1 MEDELELFIRERK
14 ARLAQDRASLE
25 HDPPY
30 MEIQEKPHRSYGSLL
45 KENIP
50 PGLTAQKKDLHSD
63 NAGTASALKR
73 SSGVEVESSNV
84 GLPLGVE
91 YQKKKDRLQHELRM
105 DYRNYIAQQAGVL
118 RQQPLSRRDVG
129 TLTEVRKES
138 CSGLSPPESPIHQVR
153 RRETTPVDQELEEE
167 QYTELRSSR
176 RMGLDCSYKKPQPK
190 KVHGREERDSPS
202 GFVGQGRRSRALI
215 KADDAEFST
224 SLLIGEIHTDET
236 LQRRKERYR
245 EELQEQ
251 IAEQHR
257 NKQREK
263 DLELNVAA
271 TGVNDPEKQPN
282 RIRQFG
288 LSKRKESQLSRHSML
303 GQSETSSSSS
313 FPNHDKPS
321 VNGRLMPPPDLPH
334 GAFQSP
340 LIECH
345 GDGPTPDRLPV
356 GRPFPRAMGASRIP
370 FPPLHSAHAG
380 NEAFSGP
387 YPQPHYYY
395 NNNRNLPDPNL
406 AHYGHLPY
414 PAMGLPLIY
423 YNMSPGGD
431 GPSQLGDSSPQSGSS
446 FPESSPLPNTET
458 ITTGPHTG
466 IMLPERSRSTREKT
480 LDYAESLKKQFA
492 TCWQN
497 DARERS
503 SKLLNKIQEQQE
515 RKRIEREER
524 ERYDAKI
531 EADMKRHQPWGRGG
545 GGAPLKD
552 STGNLIADLKQM
564 HKLNVEA
571 CSNPKQQQRAPAVT
585 ATFPVEYSNPN
596 ISISGHQLD
605 KLIEDAHTNLEQ
617 QQEAPVVFAAGP
629 AENPND
635 KISGFNNVQMPQIA
649 PGTVSKPKQQQP
661 EEQEYKAYLKKQ
673 IEEKLQ
679 KQAEERERNRLEDEK
694 LERKVAEDMARIKRE
709 YEEEQEKQKQKA
721 LLKEKAREQKDIE
734 AEKKKTEEREKAAQ
748 KKREQEK
755 LAQVKRELSTPVPT
769 LQKSPQSPVVETRH
783 SSPPR
788 SEKSLLGRQSPPVP
802 ACRNQQR
809 AAVNKRDVYSELS
822 ALRRQLRAE
831 QKRLESHL
839 HQGGCDEMDSGMT
852 GRHARPQVDVF
863 NMAMLRLQAPVRK
876 PHSRNMEPSNLLQ
889 IHDSLQLHTDRES
902 SLSSVDI
909 ERMEKPSSQR
919 STCTN
924 DCFDVYPTHQNDRE
938 SVIGRHARGSLLDS
952 DSAFLAPLGDVFPVP
967 SSPET
972 EETPLTARERRRLT
986 KQSEYSLEPLDNPA
1000 NSGSRKR
1007 REAESSNEEKSQ
1019 EKMSPCRAANTAG
1032 TVDLSDDDSL
1042 LPQISHL
1049 NRKHQS
1055 SIESFS
1061 TDPWMRPGTSETS

>member
-1 MEDELELFIRERK
+1 MGYTGIYIDILASLVFKTNKAPQNSATNHSTRWYVNTYCQVEMEDELELFIRERK

-30 MEIQEKPHRSYGSLL
+30 MEIQERPHRGYGSLL

-50 PGLTAQKKDLHSD
+50 PGLTAQKIDLHSD
-63 NAGTASALKR
+63 NG
-73 SSGVEVESSNV
+73 VESSNV

-118 RQQPLSRRDVG
+118 RQHPLSRRDVG
-129 TLTEVRKES
+129 TLTDVRKES
-138 CSGLSPPESPIHQVR
+138 CRGLSPPESPTHQVR

-167 QYTELRSSR
+167 QYTELRSRR
-176 RMGLDCSYKKPQPK
+176 RMGLDCSYNKPQPK

-202 GFVGQGRRSRALI
+202 GFVSQGRRSRALI

-263 DLELNVAA
+263 DLELKVAA

-303 GQSETSSSSS
+303 GQSESSSS
-313 FPNHDKPS
+313 FPNHDKTS
-321 VNGRLMPPPDLPH
+321 VNGRLMPPPDL
-334 GAFQSP
+334 AFQFP

-345 GDGPTPDRLPV
+345 GDGPTPNRQPV
-356 GRPFPRAMGASRIP
+356 GRPFPRAMGASR
-370 FPPLHSAHAG
+370 
-380 NEAFSGP
+380 
-387 YPQPHYYY
+387 
-395 NNNRNLPDPNL
+395 
-406 AHYGHLPY
+406 
-414 PAMGLPLIY
+414 
-423 YNMSPGGD
+423 
-431 GPSQLGDSSPQSGSS
+431 
-446 FPESSPLPNTET
+446 PNTET
-458 ITTGPHTG
+458 VTTGPHTG
-466 IMLPERSRSTREKT
+466 LMLPEKFRSTREKT
-480 LDYAESLKKQFA
+480 LDYAESLKKQ
-492 TCWQN
+492 
-497 DARERS
+497 
-503 SKLLNKIQEQQE
+503 IQEQQE
-515 RKRIEREER
+515 RKRLEREEQ
-524 ERYDAKI
+524 ERYEAKI

-585 ATFPVEYSNPN
+585 ATFPVEHSNPN
-596 ISISGHQLD
+596 ISISGHQID
-605 KLIEDAHTNLEQ
+605 KLIEDSHTNLEQ

-635 KISGFNNVQMPQIA
+635 KISGFNNVQTPQIA

-661 EEQEYKAYLKKQ
+661 DKQEYRAYLKMQ
-673 IEEKLQ
+673 IEEKQQ

-694 LERKVAEDMARIKRE
+694 LERKMAEDRARMKRE
-709 YEEEQEKQKQKA
+709 YEEEQEKLKQKV

-734 AEKKKTEEREKAAQ
+734 AEKKKTEEREKAVQ

-769 LQKSPQSPVVETRH
+769 LQKSPQSPIVETRH

-788 SEKSLLGRQSPPVP
+788 SGNYFPGHQSPPVP

-809 AAVNKRDVYSELS
+809 AAVNKRDVYSVLS
-822 ALRRQLRAE
+822 ALRREICAE

-839 HQGGCDEMDSGMT
+839 HQGGYDEMDSGMY
-852 GRHARPQVDVF
+852 R
-863 NMAMLRLQAPVRK
+863 RLVRLLGLAAPVRK
-876 PHSRNMEPSNLLQ
+876 PHSRNMEPSNLQ
-889 IHDSLQLHTDRES
+889 IHDSLQLHADRES

-919 STCTN
+919 STCTK
-924 DCFDVYPTHQNDRE
+924 DYFDVYPTHQNDRE
-938 SVIGRHARGSLLDS
+938 SVIGRHARGSLLES
-952 DSAFLAPLGDVFPVP
+952 DSVFLAPLGDVFPVP
-967 SSPET
+967 SSPEP
-972 EETPLTARERRRLT
+972 EETPLTARETRRLT
-986 KQSEYSLEPLDNPA
+986 KQSEYSSEPLDNTA

-1007 REAESSNEEKSQ
+1007 REAESSSEEKSQ

-1049 NRKHQS
+1049 NHKHQS
-1055 SIESFS
+1055 
-1061 TDPWMRPGTSETS
+1061 

>member
-50 PGLTAQKKDLHSD
+50 PGLTAQKK
-63 NAGTASALKR
+63 
-73 SSGVEVESSNV
+73 VESSNV

-118 RQQPLSRRDVG
+118 RQHPLSRRDVG

-138 CSGLSPPESPIHQVR
+138 CSGLSPPESPIHQVS

-176 RMGLDCSYKKPQPK
+176 RMGLDSSYKKPQPK

-202 GFVGQGRRSRALI
+202 GFVDQGRRSRALI

-263 DLELNVAA
+263 DLELKVAA

-303 GQSETSSSSS
+303 GQSESSSS
-313 FPNHDKPS
+313 FPNHDKTS
-321 VNGRLMPPPDLPH
+321 VNGRLMAPRDLPH

-387 YPQPHYYY
+387 YPEPHYYY
-395 NNNRNLPDPNL
+395 NNNRNLPDPNF
-406 AHYGHLPY
+406 AYYGHLPY

-431 GPSQLGDSSPQSGSS
+431 GPSQLGDASSQSGSS

-466 IMLPERSRSTREKT
+466 LMLPERSRSTREKT
-480 LDYAESLKKQFA
+480 LDYAESLKKQ
-492 TCWQN
+492 
-497 DARERS
+497 
-503 SKLLNKIQEQQE
+503 IQEQQE
-515 RKRIEREER
+515 RKRVEREER

-564 HKLNVEA
+564 HKLNVEP

-585 ATFPVEYSNPN
+585 ATFPVEHSNPN
-596 ISISGHQLD
+596 ISISGH

-617 QQEAPVVFAAGP
+617 QQDAPVVLAAGP

-635 KISGFNNVQMPQIA
+635 KISGFNNVQTPQIA
-649 PGTVSKPKQQQP
+649 PGTVSKA

-734 AEKKKTEEREKAAQ
+734 AKKKKTEEREKAAQ

-809 AAVNKRDVYSELS
+809 AAGVYTQRVNKRDVYSELS

-831 QKRLESHL
+831 QKRLENHL
-839 HQGGCDEMDSGMT
+839 HHSGCDEMDSGMM

-909 ERMEKPSSQR
+909 ERMERVGVASRRRQVYNYPHQKPSSQR

-967 SSPET
+967 SSPEP

-986 KQSEYSLEPLDNPA
+986 KQSEYSLEPLENPA

-1007 REAESSNEEKSQ
+1007 REAESSSEEKSQ

-1032 TVDLSDDDSL
+1032 TVDLSDDDPL

-1061 TDPWMRPGTSETS
+1061 TDPWMRPGTSETLKFLEGSPKSDHLTS

>member
-50 PGLTAQKKDLHSD
+50 PGLTAQKK
-63 NAGTASALKR
+63 
-73 SSGVEVESSNV
+73 VESSNV

-118 RQQPLSRRDVG
+118 RQHPLSRRDVG

-138 CSGLSPPESPIHQVR
+138 CSGLSPPESPIHQVS

-176 RMGLDCSYKKPQPK
+176 RMGLDSSYKKPQPK

-202 GFVGQGRRSRALI
+202 GFVDQGRRSRALI

-263 DLELNVAA
+263 DLELKVAA

-303 GQSETSSSSS
+303 GQSESSSS
-313 FPNHDKPS
+313 FPNHDKTS
-321 VNGRLMPPPDLPH
+321 VNGRLMAPRDLPH

-387 YPQPHYYY
+387 YPEPHYYY
-395 NNNRNLPDPNL
+395 NNNRNLPDPNF
-406 AHYGHLPY
+406 AYYGHLPY

-431 GPSQLGDSSPQSGSS
+431 GPSQLGDASSQSGSS

-466 IMLPERSRSTREKT
+466 LMLPERSRSTREKT
-480 LDYAESLKKQFA
+480 LDYAESLKKQ
-492 TCWQN
+492 
-497 DARERS
+497 
-503 SKLLNKIQEQQE
+503 IQEQQE
-515 RKRIEREER
+515 RKRVEREER

-564 HKLNVEA
+564 HKLNVEP

-585 ATFPVEYSNPN
+585 ATFPVEHSNPN
-596 ISISGHQLD
+596 ISISGH

-617 QQEAPVVFAAGP
+617 QQDAPVVLAAGP

-635 KISGFNNVQMPQIA
+635 KISGFNNVQTPQIA
-649 PGTVSKPKQQQP
+649 PGTVSKA

-734 AEKKKTEEREKAAQ
+734 AKKKKTEEREKAAQ

-831 QKRLESHL
+831 QKRLENHL
-839 HQGGCDEMDSGMT
+839 HHSGCDEMDSGMM

-909 ERMEKPSSQR
+909 ERMERVGVASRRRQVYNYPHQKPSSQR

-967 SSPET
+967 SSPEP

-986 KQSEYSLEPLDNPA
+986 KQSEYSLEPLENPA

-1007 REAESSNEEKSQ
+1007 REAESSSEEKSQ

-1032 TVDLSDDDSL
+1032 TVDLSDDDPL

-1061 TDPWMRPGTSETS
+1061 TDPWMRPGTSETLKFLEGSPKSDHLTS

>member
-356 GRPFPRAMGASRIP
+356 GRPFPRAMGASR
-370 FPPLHSAHAG
+370 
-380 NEAFSGP
+380 
-387 YPQPHYYY
+387 
-395 NNNRNLPDPNL
+395 
-406 AHYGHLPY
+406 
-414 PAMGLPLIY
+414 
-423 YNMSPGGD
+423 
-431 GPSQLGDSSPQSGSS
+431 
-446 FPESSPLPNTET
+446 PNTET

-480 LDYAESLKKQFA
+480 LDYAESLKKQ
-492 TCWQN
+492 
-497 DARERS
+497 
-503 SKLLNKIQEQQE
+503 IQEQQE

-909 ERMEKPSSQR
+909 ERMERVGVASRRRQIYNYPHQKPSSQR

>member
-257 NKQREK
+257 NKQR
-263 DLELNVAA
+263 
-271 TGVNDPEKQPN
+271 
-282 RIRQFG
+282 
-288 LSKRKESQLSRHSML
+288 
-303 GQSETSSSSS
+303 
-313 FPNHDKPS
+313 
-321 VNGRLMPPPDLPH
+321 
-334 GAFQSP
+334 
-340 LIECH
+340 
-345 GDGPTPDRLPV
+345 
-356 GRPFPRAMGASRIP
+356 
-370 FPPLHSAHAG
+370 
-380 NEAFSGP
+380 
-387 YPQPHYYY
+387 
-395 NNNRNLPDPNL
+395 
-406 AHYGHLPY
+406 
-414 PAMGLPLIY
+414 
-423 YNMSPGGD
+423 
-431 GPSQLGDSSPQSGSS
+431 
-446 FPESSPLPNTET
+446 PNTET

-480 LDYAESLKKQFA
+480 LDYAESLKKQ
-492 TCWQN
+492 
-497 DARERS
+497 
-503 SKLLNKIQEQQE
+503 IQEQQE

-909 ERMEKPSSQR
+909 ERMERVGVASRRRQIYNYPHQKPSSQR

>member
-1 MEDELELFIRERK
+1 MGYTGIYIDILASLVFKTNKAPQNSATNHSTRWYVNTYCQVEMEDELELFIRERK

-30 MEIQEKPHRSYGSLL
+30 MEIQERPHRGYGSLL

-50 PGLTAQKKDLHSD
+50 PGLTAQKIDLHSD
-63 NAGTASALKR
+63 NGGTASALKR

-118 RQQPLSRRDVG
+118 RQHPLSRRDVG
-129 TLTEVRKES
+129 TLTDVRKES
-138 CSGLSPPESPIHQVR
+138 CRGLSPPESPTHQVR

-167 QYTELRSSR
+167 QYTELRSRR
-176 RMGLDCSYKKPQPK
+176 RMGLDCSYNKPQPK

-202 GFVGQGRRSRALI
+202 GFVSQGRRSRALI

-263 DLELNVAA
+263 DLELKVAA

-303 GQSETSSSSS
+303 GQSESSSS
-313 FPNHDKPS
+313 FPNHDKTS
-321 VNGRLMPPPDLPH
+321 VNGRLMPPPDL
-334 GAFQSP
+334 AFQFP

-345 GDGPTPDRLPV
+345 GDGPTPNRQPV
-356 GRPFPRAMGASRIP
+356 GRPFPRAMGASR
-370 FPPLHSAHAG
+370 
-380 NEAFSGP
+380 
-387 YPQPHYYY
+387 
-395 NNNRNLPDPNL
+395 
-406 AHYGHLPY
+406 
-414 PAMGLPLIY
+414 
-423 YNMSPGGD
+423 
-431 GPSQLGDSSPQSGSS
+431 
-446 FPESSPLPNTET
+446 PNTET
-458 ITTGPHTG
+458 VTTGPHTG
-466 IMLPERSRSTREKT
+466 LMLPEKFRSTREKT

-515 RKRIEREER
+515 RKRLEREEQ
-524 ERYDAKI
+524 ERYEAKI

-585 ATFPVEYSNPN
+585 ATFPVEHSNPN
-596 ISISGHQLD
+596 ISISGHQID
-605 KLIEDAHTNLEQ
+605 KLIEDSHTNLEQ

-635 KISGFNNVQMPQIA
+635 KISGFNNVQTPQIA

-661 EEQEYKAYLKKQ
+661 DKQEYRAYLKMQ
-673 IEEKLQ
+673 IEEKQQ

-694 LERKVAEDMARIKRE
+694 LERKMAEDRARMKRE
-709 YEEEQEKQKQKA
+709 YEEEQEKLKQKV

-734 AEKKKTEEREKAAQ
+734 AEKKKTEEREKAVQ

-769 LQKSPQSPVVETRH
+769 LQKSPQSPIVETRH

-788 SEKSLLGRQSPPVP
+788 SGNYFPGHQSPPVP

-809 AAVNKRDVYSELS
+809 AAVNKRDVYSVLS
-822 ALRRQLRAE
+822 ALRREICAE

-839 HQGGCDEMDSGMT
+839 HQGGYDEMDSGMY
-852 GRHARPQVDVF
+852 R
-863 NMAMLRLQAPVRK
+863 RLVRLLGLAAPVRK
-876 PHSRNMEPSNLLQ
+876 PHSRNMEPSNLQ
-889 IHDSLQLHTDRES
+889 IHDSLQLHADRES

-919 STCTN
+919 STCTK
-924 DCFDVYPTHQNDRE
+924 DYFDVYPTHQNDRE
-938 SVIGRHARGSLLDS
+938 SVIGRHARGSLLES
-952 DSAFLAPLGDVFPVP
+952 DSVFLAPLGDVFPVP
-967 SSPET
+967 SSPEP
-972 EETPLTARERRRLT
+972 EETPLTARETRRLT
-986 KQSEYSLEPLDNPA
+986 KQSEYSSEPLDNTA

-1007 REAESSNEEKSQ
+1007 REAESSSEEKSQ

-1049 NRKHQS
+1049 NHKHQS
-1055 SIESFS
+1055 
-1061 TDPWMRPGTSETS
+1061 

>member
-1 MEDELELFIRERK
+1 MGYTGIYIDILASLVFKTNKAPQNSATNHSTRWYVNTYCQVEMEDELELFIRERK

-30 MEIQEKPHRSYGSLL
+30 MEIQERPHRGYGSLL

-50 PGLTAQKKDLHSD
+50 PGLTAQKIDLHSD
-63 NAGTASALKR
+63 NGGTASALKR

-118 RQQPLSRRDVG
+118 RQHPLSRRDVG
-129 TLTEVRKES
+129 TLTDVRKES
-138 CSGLSPPESPIHQVR
+138 CRGLSPPESPTHQVR

-167 QYTELRSSR
+167 QYTELRSRR
-176 RMGLDCSYKKPQPK
+176 RMGLDCSYNKPQPK

-202 GFVGQGRRSRALI
+202 GFVSQGRRSRALI

-263 DLELNVAA
+263 DLELKVAA
-271 TGVNDPEKQPN
+271 TGVNDPEKQ
-282 RIRQFG
+282 
-288 LSKRKESQLSRHSML
+288 
-303 GQSETSSSSS
+303 
-313 FPNHDKPS
+313 
-321 VNGRLMPPPDLPH
+321 
-334 GAFQSP
+334 
-340 LIECH
+340 
-345 GDGPTPDRLPV
+345 
-356 GRPFPRAMGASRIP
+356 
-370 FPPLHSAHAG
+370 
-380 NEAFSGP
+380 
-387 YPQPHYYY
+387 
-395 NNNRNLPDPNL
+395 
-406 AHYGHLPY
+406 
-414 PAMGLPLIY
+414 
-423 YNMSPGGD
+423 
-431 GPSQLGDSSPQSGSS
+431 
-446 FPESSPLPNTET
+446 
-458 ITTGPHTG
+458 
-466 IMLPERSRSTREKT
+466 
-480 LDYAESLKKQFA
+480 
-492 TCWQN
+492 
-497 DARERS
+497 
-503 SKLLNKIQEQQE
+503 IQEQQE
-515 RKRIEREER
+515 RKRLEREEQ
-524 ERYDAKI
+524 ERYEAKI

-585 ATFPVEYSNPN
+585 ATFPVEHSNPN
-596 ISISGHQLD
+596 ISISGHQID
-605 KLIEDAHTNLEQ
+605 KLIEDSHTNLEQ

-635 KISGFNNVQMPQIA
+635 KISGFNNVQTPQIA

-661 EEQEYKAYLKKQ
+661 DKQEYRAYLKMQ
-673 IEEKLQ
+673 IEEKQQ

-694 LERKVAEDMARIKRE
+694 LERKMAEDRARMKRE
-709 YEEEQEKQKQKA
+709 YEEEQEKLKQKV

-734 AEKKKTEEREKAAQ
+734 AEKKKTEEREKAVQ

-769 LQKSPQSPVVETRH
+769 LQKSPQSPIVETRH

-788 SEKSLLGRQSPPVP
+788 SGNYFPGHQSPPVP

-809 AAVNKRDVYSELS
+809 AAVNKRDVYSVLS
-822 ALRRQLRAE
+822 ALRREICAE

-839 HQGGCDEMDSGMT
+839 HQGGYDEMDSGMY
-852 GRHARPQVDVF
+852 R
-863 NMAMLRLQAPVRK
+863 RLVRLLGLAAPVRK
-876 PHSRNMEPSNLLQ
+876 PHSRNMEPSNLQ
-889 IHDSLQLHTDRES
+889 IHDSLQLHADRES

-919 STCTN
+919 STCTK
-924 DCFDVYPTHQNDRE
+924 DYFDVYPTHQNDRE
-938 SVIGRHARGSLLDS
+938 SVIGRHARGSLLES
-952 DSAFLAPLGDVFPVP
+952 DSVFLAPLGDVFPVP
-967 SSPET
+967 SSPEP
-972 EETPLTARERRRLT
+972 EETPLTARETRRLT
-986 KQSEYSLEPLDNPA
+986 KQSEYSSEPLDNTA

-1007 REAESSNEEKSQ
+1007 REAESSSEEKSQ

-1049 NRKHQS
+1049 NHKHQS
-1055 SIESFS
+1055 
-1061 TDPWMRPGTSETS
+1061 

>member
-1 MEDELELFIRERK
+1 MGYTGIYIDILASLVFKTNKAPQNSATNHSTRWYVNTYCQVEMEDELELFIRERK

-30 MEIQEKPHRSYGSLL
+30 MEIQERPHRGYGSLL

-50 PGLTAQKKDLHSD
+50 PGLTAQKIDLHSD
-63 NAGTASALKR
+63 NG
-73 SSGVEVESSNV
+73 VESSNV

-118 RQQPLSRRDVG
+118 RQHPLSRRDVG
-129 TLTEVRKES
+129 TLTDVRKES
-138 CSGLSPPESPIHQVR
+138 CRGLSPPESPTHQVR

-167 QYTELRSSR
+167 QYTELRSRR
-176 RMGLDCSYKKPQPK
+176 RMGLDCSYNKPQPK

-202 GFVGQGRRSRALI
+202 GFVSQGRRSRALI

-263 DLELNVAA
+263 DLELKVAA

-303 GQSETSSSSS
+303 GQSESSSS
-313 FPNHDKPS
+313 FPNHDKTS
-321 VNGRLMPPPDLPH
+321 VNGRLMPPPDL
-334 GAFQSP
+334 AFQFP

-345 GDGPTPDRLPV
+345 GDGPTPNRQPV
-356 GRPFPRAMGASRIP
+356 GRPFPRAMGASR
-370 FPPLHSAHAG
+370 
-380 NEAFSGP
+380 
-387 YPQPHYYY
+387 
-395 NNNRNLPDPNL
+395 
-406 AHYGHLPY
+406 
-414 PAMGLPLIY
+414 
-423 YNMSPGGD
+423 
-431 GPSQLGDSSPQSGSS
+431 
-446 FPESSPLPNTET
+446 PNTET
-458 ITTGPHTG
+458 VTTGPHTG
-466 IMLPERSRSTREKT
+466 LMLPEKFRSTREKT

-515 RKRIEREER
+515 RKRLEREEQ
-524 ERYDAKI
+524 ERYEAKI

-585 ATFPVEYSNPN
+585 ATFPVEHSNPN
-596 ISISGHQLD
+596 ISISGHQID
-605 KLIEDAHTNLEQ
+605 KLIEDSHTNLEQ

-635 KISGFNNVQMPQIA
+635 KISGFNNVQTPQIA

-661 EEQEYKAYLKKQ
+661 DKQEYRAYLKMQ
-673 IEEKLQ
+673 IEEKQQ

-694 LERKVAEDMARIKRE
+694 LERKMAEDRARMKRE
-709 YEEEQEKQKQKA
+709 YEEEQEKLKQKV

-734 AEKKKTEEREKAAQ
+734 AEKKKTEEREKAVQ

-769 LQKSPQSPVVETRH
+769 LQKSPQSPIVETRH

-788 SEKSLLGRQSPPVP
+788 SGNYFPGHQSPPVP

-809 AAVNKRDVYSELS
+809 AAVNKRDVYSVLS
-822 ALRRQLRAE
+822 ALRREICAE

-839 HQGGCDEMDSGMT
+839 HQGGYDEMDSGMY
-852 GRHARPQVDVF
+852 R
-863 NMAMLRLQAPVRK
+863 RLVRLLGLAAPVRK
-876 PHSRNMEPSNLLQ
+876 PHSRNMEPSNLQ
-889 IHDSLQLHTDRES
+889 IHDSLQLHADRES

-919 STCTN
+919 STCTK
-924 DCFDVYPTHQNDRE
+924 DYFDVYPTHQNDRE
-938 SVIGRHARGSLLDS
+938 SVIGRHARGSLLES
-952 DSAFLAPLGDVFPVP
+952 DSVFLAPLGDVFPVP
-967 SSPET
+967 SSPEP
-972 EETPLTARERRRLT
+972 EETPLTARETRRLT
-986 KQSEYSLEPLDNPA
+986 KQSEYSSEPLDNTA

-1007 REAESSNEEKSQ
+1007 REAESSSEEKSQ

-1049 NRKHQS
+1049 NHKHQS
-1055 SIESFS
+1055 
-1061 TDPWMRPGTSETS
+1061 

>member
-1 MEDELELFIRERK
+1 MGYTGIYIDILASLVFKTNKAPQNSATNHSTRWYVNTYCQVEMEDELELFIRERK

-30 MEIQEKPHRSYGSLL
+30 MEIQERPHRGYGSLL

-50 PGLTAQKKDLHSD
+50 PGLTAQKIDLHSD
-63 NAGTASALKR
+63 NGGTASALKR

-118 RQQPLSRRDVG
+118 RQHPLSRRDVG
-129 TLTEVRKES
+129 TLTDVRKES
-138 CSGLSPPESPIHQVR
+138 CRGLSPPESPTHQVR

-167 QYTELRSSR
+167 QYTELRSRR
-176 RMGLDCSYKKPQPK
+176 RMGLDCSYNKPQPK

-202 GFVGQGRRSRALI
+202 GFVSQGRRSRALI

-263 DLELNVAA
+263 DLELKVAA

-303 GQSETSSSSS
+303 GQSESSSS
-313 FPNHDKPS
+313 FPNHDKTS
-321 VNGRLMPPPDLPH
+321 VNGRLMPPPDL
-334 GAFQSP
+334 AFQFP

-345 GDGPTPDRLPV
+345 GDGPTPNRQPV

-370 FPPLHSAHAG
+370 FPPPHSAYAG

-387 YPQPHYYY
+387 YPEPHYYY
-395 NNNRNLPDPNL
+395 YNNNNRNLPDPNL
-406 AHYGHLPY
+406 AYYGHLPY

-431 GPSQLGDSSPQSGSS
+431 VPSRLGDSSPQSGSS

-458 ITTGPHTG
+458 VTTGPHTG
-466 IMLPERSRSTREKT
+466 LMLPEKFRSTREKT
-480 LDYAESLKKQFA
+480 LDYAESLKKQ
-492 TCWQN
+492 
-497 DARERS
+497 
-503 SKLLNKIQEQQE
+503 IQEQQE
-515 RKRIEREER
+515 RKRLEREEQ
-524 ERYDAKI
+524 ERYEAKI

-585 ATFPVEYSNPN
+585 ATFPVEHSNPN
-596 ISISGHQLD
+596 ISISGHQID
-605 KLIEDAHTNLEQ
+605 KLIEDSHTNLEQ

-635 KISGFNNVQMPQIA
+635 KISGFNNVQTPQIA

-661 EEQEYKAYLKKQ
+661 DKQEYRAYLKMQ
-673 IEEKLQ
+673 IEEKQQ

-694 LERKVAEDMARIKRE
+694 LERKMAEDRARMKRE
-709 YEEEQEKQKQKA
+709 YEEEQEKLKQKV

-734 AEKKKTEEREKAAQ
+734 AEKKKTEEREKAVQ

-769 LQKSPQSPVVETRH
+769 LQKSPQSPIVETRH

-788 SEKSLLGRQSPPVP
+788 SGNYFPGHQSPPVP

-809 AAVNKRDVYSELS
+809 AAVNKRDVYSVLS
-822 ALRRQLRAE
+822 ALRREICAE

-839 HQGGCDEMDSGMT
+839 HQGGYDEMDSGMY
-852 GRHARPQVDVF
+852 R
-863 NMAMLRLQAPVRK
+863 RLVRLLGLAAPVRK
-876 PHSRNMEPSNLLQ
+876 PHSRNMEPSNLQ
-889 IHDSLQLHTDRES
+889 IHDSLQLHADRES

-919 STCTN
+919 STCTK
-924 DCFDVYPTHQNDRE
+924 DYFDVYPTHQNDRE
-938 SVIGRHARGSLLDS
+938 SVIGRHARGSLLES
-952 DSAFLAPLGDVFPVP
+952 DSVFLAPLGDVFPVP
-967 SSPET
+967 SSPEP
-972 EETPLTARERRRLT
+972 EETPLTARETRRLT
-986 KQSEYSLEPLDNPA
+986 KQSEYSSEPLDNTA

-1007 REAESSNEEKSQ
+1007 REAESSSEEKSQ

-1049 NRKHQS
+1049 NHKHQS
-1055 SIESFS
+1055 
-1061 TDPWMRPGTSETS
+1061 